1 MRTSKDDRRT
11 PWLEKTRAVLP
22 RSVRKFGPEV
32 AREFE
37 RRQVLTHWPD
47 IVGATIAKR
56 VKAVALEGK
65 VLLLYT
71 AEPVWANQ
79 LRMMMPDIVQKV
91 NSYAGQKII
100 KELRF
105 TRRKAPPAEAETP
118 GETPAAPAP
127 IKKQPVA
134 EDALERAREVSD
146 LTDDEQLA
154 KELLRI
160 SLRREQ
166 QKAWRKSQGYHP
178 CPLCGSPTEPDREL
192 CPACLSKKREELHSQ
207 VRAVLKDMPWARLK
221 DVQEYV
227 PECTTYILNDQR
239 SYMVQQLA
247 MQVDVRD
254 KKSLLARTLVMLDRA
269 IPPEKL
275 TDEIINKTLYR
286 LRFDLH
292 RPPGYK
298 MPKRYDVLPL
308 GKKGKKGEKEKPEEA
323 EPERAEAGAHE
334 TAKKE
339 S

>member
-1 MRTSKDDRRT
+1 MGTRKDDRRT
-11 PWLEKTRAVLP
+11 PWLEQARAVLP

-37 RRQVLTHWPD
+37 RRQVLAHWGD
-47 IVGATIAKR
+47 IVGATIAKK
-56 VKAVALEGK
+56 VKAVAIERQE
-65 VLLLYT
+65 LLLYT

-91 NSYAGQKII
+91 NNYAGQKMI

-105 TRRKAPPAEAETP
+105 TRRRTPPAEAEAP
-118 GETPAAPAP
+118 GDTAAAPAL

-134 EDALERAREVSD
+134 EGALARAREVSD
-146 LTDDEQLA
+146 LTGDEQLA

-166 QKAWRKSQGYHP
+166 HKAWRKSLGYHP
-178 CPLCGSPTEPDREL
+178 CPLCGSPAEPDRDL
-192 CPACLSKKREELHSQ
+192 CPACRSRKKEKLRSE

-227 PECTTYILNDQR
+227 PGCTLHILNDQR
-239 SYMVQQLA
+239 SFLVQQLA

-254 KKSLLARTLVMLDRA
+254 RKSLEARTLVMLDRA
-269 IPPEKL
+269 LPPEEL
-275 TDEIINKTLYR
+275 TKEIIERTLYR
-286 LRFDLH
+286 LRFDLY

-298 MPKRYDVLPL
+298 QPKRYEVLPL
-308 GKKGKKGEKEKPEEA
+308 GKKGKQEKEASEA
-323 EPERAEAGAHE
+323 REAGKGNHE